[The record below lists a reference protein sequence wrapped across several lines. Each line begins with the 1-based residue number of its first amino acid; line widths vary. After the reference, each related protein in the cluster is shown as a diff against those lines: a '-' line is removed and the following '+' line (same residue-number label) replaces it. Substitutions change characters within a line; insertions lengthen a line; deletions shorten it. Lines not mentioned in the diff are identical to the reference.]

1 MISPETLIILASHFK
16 VYFAAKGEIVY
27 GAGTKGVNMYFLVS
41 GSARTEIK
49 MNLVSR
55 QKIPLGLKKD
65 DHEVTKENT
74 KVLTGHLD
82 HLPGAVFGDCSS
94 LLGFTREEALVTD
107 EDCVFLSLDANYLK
121 KSMFITCK

>member
-1 MISPETLIILASHFK
+1 

-27 GAGTKGVNMYFLVS
+27 GAGTKGVNMYFLVR
-41 GSARTEIK
+41 GSARTEIT

-55 QKIPLGLKKD
+55 QKIPLGLKNNN
-65 DHEVTKENT
+65 HGVTKDT

-94 LLGFTREEALVTD
+94 LLGFTREETLVAD
-107 EDCVFLSLDANYLK
+107 EDCVFLSLDAKNMK
-121 KSMFITCK
+121 KSMFITCKRYSRCHPDGV